1 MNVATEHPAG
11 RLRQLL
17 AAVPT
22 TSAPPIMADEV
33 PSGRHCVVCHRGGNL
48 GGHHDDGGRVVW
60 IHKACH
66 RRLHRRGEPARSK
79 LSAYGASITSSS
91 ASAET

>member
-48 GGHHDDGGRVVW
+48 GGGHHDDGGRVVW

-66 RRLHRRGEPARSK
+66 RPAPGRTRSFETLLLWRLDHEFV
-79 LSAYGASITSSS
+79 SIS
-91 ASAET
+91 